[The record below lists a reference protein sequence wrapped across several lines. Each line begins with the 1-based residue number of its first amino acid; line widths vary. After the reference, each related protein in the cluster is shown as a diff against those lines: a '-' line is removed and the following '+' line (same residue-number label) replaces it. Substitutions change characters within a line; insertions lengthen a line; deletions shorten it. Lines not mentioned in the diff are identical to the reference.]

1 MICPNCGKEE
11 HIQIISE
18 YIELDKK
25 EPAPVLNAMKNLA
38 ILGIIFSCVLFL
50 LAFMTT
56 SNCNTYEFSDIVIPG
71 TLFLIAFLIFV
82 KAISTFY
89 RIKTILAFQPFLHQ
103 TNTKAVCLECGHTW
117 YLEKDVK

>member
-1 MICPNCGKEE
+1 MICPNCGKE

-25 EPAPVLNAMKNLA
+25 EPAPALDTIKTWYV
-38 ILGIIFSCVLFL
+38 LGIILSCILFIF
-50 LAFMTT
+50 AFILSRACKST
-56 SNCNTYEFSDIVIPG
+56 ELSDMVIPG
-71 TLFLIAFLIFV
+71 ILCILAGWLMV
-82 KAISTFY
+82 VSVSKLNKV
-89 RIKTILAFQPFLHQ
+89 KTILAFQPFLHQ